1 MDERTYEQKTTLT
14 PEEEQERLGQRL
26 KEAREYFGL
35 SQESVADQLGIPRAS
50 ISALETGKRKV
61 SGLELKQ
68 LARLY
73 RQSVEYFLGE
83 EDTVPQ
89 GQPKDEAL
97 LALYRTTKDLTS
109 EDRQQVLRFAQFLQ
123 SSTPP
128 PKPSAD

>member
-1 MDERTYEQKTTLT
+1 MSDLNHETKPVLS
-14 PEEEQERLGQRL
+14 PEEEQEKLGLRL

-35 SQESVADQLGIPRAS
+35 SQETVADQLSIPRAA
-50 ISALETGKRKV
+50 ISGIETGKRKV

-73 RQSVEYFLGE
+73 RQTVEHFLGE
-83 EDTVPQ
+83 EEAVPQ

-97 LALYRTTKDLTS
+97 LALFRTTKDLTS
-109 EDRQQVLRFAQFLQ
+109 EDQKQVLRFAQFLQ

-128 PKPSAD
+128 PKPASD

>member
-1 MDERTYEQKTTLT
+1 MNESNRDQEKVLS
-14 PEEEQERLGQRL
+14 PEEEQERLGMRL

-35 SQESVADQLGIPRAS
+35 SQESVADQLNIPRAS

-73 RQSVEYFLGE
+73 RQPVAYFLGE
-83 EDTVPQ
+83 EDAVPQ

-97 LALYRTTKDLTS
+97 IALFRTTKDLTS

-128 PKPSAD
+128 PKPSSD

>member
-1 MDERTYEQKTTLT
+1 MDKLNREGENILS
-14 PEEEQERLGQRL
+14 PDDEQERLGQRL

-50 ISALETGKRKV
+50 ISALEGGKRKV

-68 LARLY
+68 MARLY

-128 PKPSAD
+128 PKPASE

>member
-1 MDERTYEQKTTLT
+1 MDELNREGENILS
-14 PEEEQERLGQRL
+14 PDDEQERLGQRL

-50 ISALETGKRKV
+50 ISALESGKRKV

-73 RQSVEYFLGE
+73 RQSVGHFLGE
-83 EDTVPQ
+83 EDAVPQ

-97 LALYRTTKDLTS
+97 SALYRTTKDLTS

-128 PKPSAD
+128 PKPSSD

>member
-1 MDERTYEQKTTLT
+1 MNEPIREEKKVLS
-14 PEEEQERLGQRL
+14 PEEEQERLGMRL

-35 SQESVADQLGIPRAS
+35 SQESVADQLNIPRAS

-73 RQSVEYFLGE
+73 RQPVEYFLGE
-83 EDTVPQ
+83 EDAVPQ

-97 LALYRTTKDLTS
+97 LALFRTTKDLTS

-128 PKPSAD
+128 PKPSSD